1 MFWPRLGRFDW
12 DFDPWQDLRRIRR
25 EVNDMLE
32 GFQRRTG
39 VDFPAVN
46 IWRKDDNLVATAEVP
61 GVDPKDLDVTVRGD
75 MLTIRGSRKPFE
87 LKEGEAYH
95 RQERGYGDFVRTV
108 QLPHEVE
115 PDKVS
120 AAYRKGVLTLTLP
133 RAEADKPKRIAVK
146 TGA

>member
-1 MFWPRLGRFDW
+1 MFWPRMGRFGW

-39 VDFPAVN
+39 VEFPAVN
-46 IWRKDDNLVATAEVP
+46 IWSKGDELIATAEVP
-61 GVDPKDLDVTVRGD
+61 GIDPKDLDVTVRGD
-75 MLTIRGSRKPFE
+75 MLTLRGTRKPVE
-87 LKEGEAYH
+87 LKEGETYH

-108 QLPHEVE
+108 QLPYEVE

-146 TGA
+146 TSA